1 MVPGPNGRQFMNQSP
16 GGGREWC
23 PNRTGEQAAE
33 DYILRVAG
41 ELGIQGLR
49 ITNRR
54 PRPDLTQTAD
64 CLANLAGPSNFK
76 NATGEV
82 TFAGTRAGAQVTG
95 TIMAN
100 TLMLYSP
107 AQDLMMGNYS
117 RDISG
122 YVGPRRWIV
131 RSRMP

>member
-1 MVPGPNGRQFMNQSP
+1 LTTVKPTGWRAE
-16 GGGREWC
+16 GGVVRV
-23 PNRTGEQAAE
+23 NHNDVRTGFRLASPRRA
-33 DYILRVAG
+33 RV
-41 ELGIQGLR
+41 
-49 ITNRR
+49 
-54 PRPDLTQTAD
+54 DLTPTAD
-64 CLANLAGPSNFK
+64 RLANLAGPSNFK
-76 NATGEV
+76 NAAGEV